1 MSDPIK
7 PVAPVDA
14 TSTEQKQSKE
24 QVLRMDTKIKERRA
38 AKEKQAAEVLEEATT
53 VLREY
58 GGAEANIP
66 VTNGY
71 WGLMNT
77 YRGLVAELR

>member
-24 QVLRMDTKIKERRA
+24 QVLRMNVKIKERRA
-38 AKEKQAAEVLEEATT
+38 AKEMEAAAILEEATT

-58 GGAEANIP
+58 GGAESNIP

-77 YRGLVAELR
+77 YRGLVSELR